1 MWDLPRWLDL
11 VVAVAT
17 TDGLRAVE
25 ALWRYVLT
33 VAPTPP
39 PPEVRARLTERL
51 PPEAERLIMGYGER
65 LLQQGRDEGRAEG
78 RAEGLLQGKVGVLL
92 KLLQLRFG
100 PIDDEVA
107 RRVEGGTEDELERW
121 TERVVT
127 EASLDA
133 VLG

>member
-1 MWDLPRWLDL
+1 M
-11 VVAVAT
+11 
-17 TDGLRAVE
+17 
-25 ALWRYVLT
+25 
-33 VAPTPP
+33 
-39 PPEVRARLTERL
+39 
-51 PPEAERLIMGYGER
+51 
-65 LLQQGRDEGRAEG
+65 
-78 RAEGLLQGKVGVLL
+78 LL